1 MIAYSHKPFNNILNR
16 YQTYCKCVK
25 FAKANTLAQGTY
37 LAFQVDLP
45 DGNNII
51 KN

>member
-1 MIAYSHKPFNNILNR
+1 MIAYSAKPFNNILNR
-16 YQTYCKCVK
+16 YQTHCRCVE
-25 FAKANTLAQGTY
+25 FVKANTSAQGAH
-37 LAFQVDLP
+37 LALHVNLP